1 MEDYMS
7 QAVDYVQNQGLS
19 LVVRLVAAIAIWV
32 IGRWMI
38 KAVVGLLRRTL
49 NAREV
54 DPTLVRYGSTVLQI
68 LLTVLLVIG
77 LLGYFGIDTAG
88 FAALLAG
95 AGVAIG
101 MAWSGLLQDFAAGV
115 FMLVLRPFN
124 VGDEVNLPGGV
135 HGIVKEIGL
144 FTTTVDEWVTH
155 NDIIINNGKAFGE
168 KIENLS
174 RNEVRGAEILV
185 QLSNETDVHDMLERL
200 RKALMEMPGI
210 VEEPAP
216 KVALCDETLAGPV
229 IHVRPVFKQEYFWPS
244 YWGTHQMIYDVMAEA
259 GYDVPS
265 ERVRVVSPKH
275 TKPAA

>member
-1 MEDYMS
+1 I
-7 QAVDYVQNQGLS
+7 
-19 LVVRLVAAIAIWV
+19 VRVLRTTLVA
-32 IGRWMI
+32 R
-38 KAVVGLLRRTL
+38 
-49 NAREV
+49 NV
-54 DPTLVRYGSTVLQI
+54 DPTLVRYGCTVLQI

-174 RNEVRGAEILV
+174 RNPVRGAEILV
-185 QLSNETDVHDMLERL
+185 QLSHDADIQEMLQRFKDGL
-200 RKALMEMPGI
+200 ARIPGM
-210 VEEPAP
+210 VDDPAP
-216 KVALCDETLAGPV
+216 
-229 IHVRPVFKQEYFWPS
+229 
-244 YWGTHQMIYDVMAEA
+244 
-259 GYDVPS
+259 
-265 ERVRVVSPKH
+265 
-275 TKPAA
+275 